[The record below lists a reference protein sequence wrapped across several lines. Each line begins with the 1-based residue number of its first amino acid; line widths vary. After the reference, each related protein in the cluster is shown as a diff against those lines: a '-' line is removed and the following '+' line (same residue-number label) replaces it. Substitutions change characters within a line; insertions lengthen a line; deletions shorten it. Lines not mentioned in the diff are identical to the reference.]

1 MSWVNFEERK
11 NVKITKMSSFM
22 SFSFI
27 DLTFLL
33 NETHL
38 CTILTSTYAVLVNI
52 CLYIL

>member
-1 MSWVNFEERK
+1 MSWVNFAERK
-11 NVKITKMSSFM
+11 NIKITKRTSFM

-33 NETHL
+33 NKTHF